1 MKKCRICDKKI
12 SANYVYCYSCWK
24 DKTYDNTSHVSEFSG
39 DGQFSPEVYSPTP
52 ADFMRQWGII
62 NR

>member
-12 SANYVYCYSCWK
+12 TDNYVYCYGCWK
-24 DKTYDNTSHVSEFSG
+24 DRMYTPETQDRNFSG

-52 ADFMRQWGII
+52 ADFMRQFGILQ
-62 NR
+62 R

>member
-1 MKKCRICDKKI
+1 MKKCRICNKKI
-12 SANYVYCYSCWK
+12 SDNYVYCYGCWK
-24 DKTYDNTSHVSEFSG
+24 THEDEIHVSEFSG

-52 ADFMRQWGII
+52 ADFMKQWGIT